1 MKKFQFKING
11 KFYDVEL
18 VNVEGSAPITQ
29 ATTPIQQ
36 TQPVAA
42 PAVTSPQAVPQA
54 EPTPEVAPAAIK
66 GTVSGHVLS
75 PLPGILRSYNVKP
88 GDRIKNGDVVLVLEA
103 MKMENNIFAERDGI
117 VLELLG
123 QIGNA
128 VLEGDKLISLGD

>member
-18 VNVEGSAPITQ
+18 INVEGTAPVTQ
-29 ATTPIQQ
+29 ATTPVQQ
-36 TQPVAA
+36 AAPVAA
-42 PAVTSPQAVPQA
+42 PAAATA
-54 EPTPEVAPAAIK
+54 APAAETK
-66 GTVSGHVLS
+66 AEAAPAGGNGKVTGHVLS

-88 GDRIKNGDVVLVLEA
+88 GDRVKNGDTVLVLEA

-117 VLELLG
+117 VVELMG
-123 QIGNA
+123 QIGTA